1 MQGTS
6 SAAYTF
12 FLPILILIVIQ
23 LAKVAQEANVQESV
37 SDEHPPLLI
46 SPVVGIIFSI
56 FRWMVVGIA
65 GAIILKLLSDSLEA
79 RIQAWYYER
88 LKSVLGPVH
97 EAQIGLIERISGEQ
111 VNDDAEVIQLLLQL
125 KSIGPKVLPSPLFL
139 VLPSEPNPEVPYG
152 QIESVSE
159 YRVRAIDYIYALESR
174 LIPDLGRFMF
184 IHTANSILLLLGLLF
199 SSTLLSGSFRQ
210 ISVII
215 TVLVWFILPVFELDE
230 YDMMLS
236 EDIVVYSFPVHVLN
250 VIILAVAV
258 LGIGQSYRI
267 QIPII
272 NNILEIPYGG
282 WLAYLFA
289 GFLFVFGLWIFAST
303 LERELRRVTPE
314 SADV

>member
-1 MQGTS
+1 M
-6 SAAYTF
+6 
-12 FLPILILIVIQ
+12 LIVIQ

-65 GAIILKLLSDSLEA
+65 SAIVLKLLTDSLEA

-88 LKSVLGPVH
+88 LKPVLDPVH
-97 EAQIGLIERISGEQ
+97 ETQIGLIKRISGGQ
-111 VNDDAEVIQLLLQL
+111 VNDDDAEVIQLLLQL
-125 KSIGPKVLPSPLFL
+125 KSIRPKVLPGPLFL

-184 IHTANSILLLLGLLF
+184 IHMANSILLLIGLLF
-199 SSTLLSGSFRQ
+199 STTLLSESFRYVS
-210 ISVII
+210 ITI
-215 TVLVWFILPVFELDE
+215 TVLVWIILPVFELDE

-236 EDIVVYSFPVHVLN
+236 ENIVVYSFPVHILN
-250 VIILAVAV
+250 VIILAVSV
-258 LGIGQSYRI
+258 LAIGQLYRI
-267 QIPII
+267 PIPFV
-272 NNILEIPYGG
+272 NNSIEIPYSG
-282 WLAYLFA
+282 WLAHLFT
-289 GFLFVFGLWIFAST
+289 GFLFVFGVWIFAST
-303 LERELRRVTPE
+303 LERELKSVIPE
-314 SADV
+314 SDDG